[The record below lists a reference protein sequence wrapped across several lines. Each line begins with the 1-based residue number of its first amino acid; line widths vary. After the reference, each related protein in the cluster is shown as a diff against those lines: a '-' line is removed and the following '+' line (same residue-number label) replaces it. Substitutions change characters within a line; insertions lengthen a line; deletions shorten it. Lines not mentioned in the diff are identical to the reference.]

1 MDKNRSLGIEQKFK
15 VMRAKSYRCE
25 RDLRAAESKISKQ
38 TQVKFHYAAERN
50 FILGKWLLERNKNSA
65 DKILRAGI
73 VYQKTR
79 HNWQNC
85 VNKILVSE
93 RR

>member
-1 MDKNRSLGIEQKFK
+1 MEQKFK
-15 VMRAKSYRCE
+15 VTRAKSYRCK
-25 RDLRAAESKISKQ
+25 RDLKWAESKISKLA
-38 TQVKFHYAAERN
+38 QVKFHYAAERN

-85 VNKILVSE
+85 VNKALTSGQ
-93 RR
+93 R

>member
-1 MDKNRSLGIEQKFK
+1 MDKNRSIGIEQKCK

-50 FILGKWLLERNKNSA
+50 FILGKWLLEGNETALISFNERA
-65 DKILRAGI
+65 TLDKILQAAKRLLA
-73 VYQKTR
+73 
-79 HNWQNC
+79 
-85 VNKILVSE
+85 
-93 RR
+93 